1 MKIVDEGPLN
11 VSCLFFLIDGEQM
24 LTFFHKN
31 SVSYELERKKW
42 ALTLQ
47 YGATVTVLSW
57 AVLTQPQLEGL
68 LLNLNFRLIFRIWM
82 CFYYEMNVID

>member
-1 MKIVDEGPLN
+1 MGNWFTIYNIEYISLAMKIVDEGPLN

-47 YGATVTVLSW
+47 YGAIVTVLSW
-57 AVLTQPQLEGL
+57 DS
-68 LLNLNFRLIFRIWM
+68 LNWRAFSSTWTS
-82 CFYYEMNVID
+82 D